1 LDVSLKLGK
10 EAGARTRR
18 EEKPEAIAGAGGLY
32 WLRREAIYNRKKED

>member
-1 LDVSLKLGK
+1 MDVSLKLGK

-18 EEKPEAIAGAGGLY
+18 EEKPEAIAGGLY